1 MIEIECP
8 KCKSKE
14 MEEVDFDHQWL
25 STIDKKGCANIIY
38 YCPKCN
44 LSFNTWVDF
53 KIEFTGYE
61 WECLEDN

>member
-14 MEEVDFDHQWL
+14 MEEVEFDHQWL
-25 STIDKKGCANIIY
+25 STIDKEGCANIIY

-44 LSFNTWVDF
+44 NFL
-53 KIEFTGYE
+53 KIFYKKVY
-61 WECLEDN
+61 NKNQNVYRKHN